1 MVVVSSPEPTPT
13 PSFLAAF
20 REVPKTGV
28 IFVSSE
34 AEKRGYKGGD
44 PSWCNLGQGQPETG
58 PLPGAPPRLEQLP
71 ISEDAY
77 EYAPVAGLRDLRA
90 AVADWYNRTYRKG
103 LPSQYTAEN
112 VAICG
117 GGRLALA
124 RAVTALGEVNLG
136 HFLPDYTAYEELL
149 GVFRL
154 FNPIPILLESDRRYH
169 FSVDELRKEILGR
182 GLSGLLLSNP
192 CNPTGRTVAGSELA
206 AWVATCRALDCAL
219 IVDEFY
225 SHYIWT
231 DPDGTGKQMV
241 SAAAHVE
248 DVDRDPVVII
258 DGLTKNWRYPG
269 LRISWTVGPK
279 KVIEAVSSAGSF
291 LDGGGSRPAQQ
302 AAIALLNDDI
312 VTKET
317 DAIHKIFAKKRAF
330 LLGALESLGVRVDL
344 APQGGF
350 YVWGSVADLPSGLD
364 DGMKLFRAALEE
376 KIIVV
381 PGAFFDINPGHRRQ
395 NRKSRFERHVRFS
408 FGPSLPTL
416 QTAMERLQGL
426 VRQRGG

>member
-1 MVVVSSPEPTPT
+1 MVVVSSSDSQSQ
-13 PSFLAAF
+13 PSLPAF

-44 PSWCNLGQGQPETG
+44 PTWCNLGQGQPETG
-58 PLPGAPPRLEQLP
+58 NLPGAPPRLEVLNIP
-71 ISEDAY
+71 EDAY

-90 AVADWYNRTYRKG
+90 AVADWYNRTYRRG
-103 LPSQYTAEN
+103 MPSQYSAEN

-154 FNPIPILLESDRRYH
+154 FNPIPILLESERRYH

-182 GLSGLLLSNP
+182 GLSALLLSNP
-192 CNPTGRTVAGSELA
+192 CNPTGRTIAGSELA
-206 AWVATCRALDCAL
+206 AWVATCRALECAM

-231 DPDGTGKQMV
+231 DPDGLGRKMI

-248 DVDRDPVVII
+248 DVEKDPVIVI

-302 AAIALLNDDI
+302 AAIPLLEDS
-312 VTKET
+312 VVQRET
-317 DAIHKIFAKKRAF
+317 EAIHKTFSKKRAF

-350 YVWGSVADLPSGLD
+350 YVWGSVEHLPSALD
-364 DGMKLFRAALEE
+364 DGMKLFRAALEQ
-376 KIIVV
+376 KVIVV
-381 PGAFFDINPGHRRQ
+381 PGAFFDINPGHRRV
-395 NRKSRFERHVRFS
+395 NRTSRFERHVRFS
-408 FGPSLPTL
+408 FGPALPTL
-416 QTAMERLQGL
+416 QTAVERLQHL
-426 VRQRGG
+426 VKTHGG